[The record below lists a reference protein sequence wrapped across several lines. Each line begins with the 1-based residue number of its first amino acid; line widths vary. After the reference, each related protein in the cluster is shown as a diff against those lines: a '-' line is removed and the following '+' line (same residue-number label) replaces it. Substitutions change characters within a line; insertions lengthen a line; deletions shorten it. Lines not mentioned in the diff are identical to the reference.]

1 MINST
6 NVGNF
11 DWPFCSS
18 INYSICAFCMLVS
31 AMAKTNRYR
40 FHRMNLY
47 GTKSYISLTLNQVLF
62 RSCTDIFDENVYLA
76 IIDNEKVLMF
86 NWKT

>member
-1 MINST
+1 MVQNLQHNT
-6 NVGNF
+6 KYF
-11 DWPFCSS
+11 DKDSQS
-18 INYSICAFCMLVS
+18 
-31 AMAKTNRYR
+31 
-40 FHRMNLY
+40 
-47 GTKSYISLTLNQVLF
+47 F